1 MNTENQQKVADVFEQ
16 LRRKCANDLQADEA
30 ARVLTTISS
39 LYGTLIDI
47 AIDAQMAYNRVYE
60 EYSDKLEKITE
71 ARAKAKASPE
81 YEHQLRWEAKV
92 SVCKEL
98 INSLKYL
105 LKVKLDEK
113 NESRY

>member
-1 MNTENQQKVADVFEQ
+1 MPVEKQDNVTDIFEKIR
-16 LRRKCANDLQADEA
+16 LRCTKDLQAEEA
-30 ARVLTTISS
+30 SKILVVLSS
-39 LYGTLIDI
+39 LYGTLIDVS
-47 AIDAQMAYNRVYE
+47 IDSQMEYNRKYE
-60 EYSDKLEKITE
+60 EFSDKLEKITE

-81 YEHQLRWEAKV
+81 YEDLLRWEAKV

-113 NESRY
+113 NESKY